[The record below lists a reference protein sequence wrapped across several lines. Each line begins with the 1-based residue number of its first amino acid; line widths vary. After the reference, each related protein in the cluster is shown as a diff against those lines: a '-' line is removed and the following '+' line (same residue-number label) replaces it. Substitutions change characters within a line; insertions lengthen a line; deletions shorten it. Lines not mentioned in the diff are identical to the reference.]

1 MDKKEILEAIKE
13 LKKEDHK
20 KNFSQSFDFQVKL
33 QNIDVKKQEN
43 KVDVFVDLPH
53 GRGRKV
59 SVCALVGGTLYNDAK
74 ANCDRTIVQD
84 EFKAMGGNTKEL
96 KKLARSYDFFIAQ
109 ADIMGLVAGTFG
121 RFLGPKGRM
130 PNPKAGCVVAPKG
143 SIKPVVEKL
152 QNTVRL
158 VVKNNELGVKC
169 AVGTEKMDDEKVAE
183 NVLVVYNALMNSL
196 PQHEQ
201 NIKNVYLK
209 LTMSKPLSIGGK
221 KWVSQKPM

>member
-13 LKKEDHK
+13 LRKEEHK
-20 KNFSQSFDFQVKL
+20 KKFTQSFDFQVRIQSL
-33 QNIDVKKQEN
+33 DLKKQEN

-53 GRGRKV
+53 GRGKKV

-84 EFKAMGGNTKEL
+84 EFKAMAGNTKEL
-96 KKLARSYDFFIAQ
+96 KKLARSYDFFVAQ

-130 PNPKAGCVVAPKG
+130 PNPKAGCVIPPKG
-143 SIKPVVEKL
+143 NVKSIVEKL
-152 QNTVRL
+152 QKTIRL
-158 VVKNNELGVKC
+158 IVKNNEPAVKC
-169 AVGTEKMDDEKVAE
+169 AVGTEKMSDEQIAE
-183 NVLVVYNALMNSL
+183 NTLAAYNALLQTL

-221 KWVSQKPM
+221 K

>member
-1 MDKKEILEAIKE
+1 MDKKEVLEAIKE
-13 LKKEDHK
+13 LKKEENK
-20 KNFSQSFDFQVKL
+20 KKFVQSFDFQIKL

-43 KVDVFVDLPH
+43 KVDVFVELPN

-84 EFKAMGGNTKEL
+84 EFKAMAGNTKEL

-109 ADIMGLVAGTFG
+109 ADIMGQIAGTFG

-130 PNPKAGCVVAPKG
+130 PNPKAGCVIPPKG
-143 SIKPVVEKL
+143 NIKPVIEKL
-152 QNTVRL
+152 QKMIRL
-158 VVKNNELGVKC
+158 IVKNNELCVRS
-169 AVGTEKMDDEKVAE
+169 AVGTESMEDEKVAE
-183 NVLVVYNALMNSL
+183 NIITAYNLLVQTL

-201 NIKNVYLK
+201 NIKSISLK
-209 LTMSKPLSIGGK
+209 LTMSKPINIWGGK
-221 KWVSQKPM
+221 K